1 MSGNSLLLDI
11 GLSVSINAKRRVVM
25 SRKMD
30 IKKLKKKKSLGDW
43 VVSVRKKGEKKD
55 SEQASL
61 NLEEE
66 K

>member
-1 MSGNSLLLDI
+1 MVCLRAI
-11 GLSVSINAKRRVVM
+11 GLSVSINAERRVVM

-43 VVSVRKKGEKKD
+43 VVSVRKKGEKKG
-55 SEQASL
+55 SEQTSL
-61 NLEEE
+61 NLKEE

>member
-25 SRKMD
+25 SRKMS

-43 VVSVRKKGEKKD
+43 VVSVRKKGEKKG